1 MFNLIL
7 GSLPSFANI
16 NRFAV
21 LDSCGGIAIELPPT
35 VPTGTGNGGK
45 DRYNEVFLYAVVLIL
60 FK

>member
-16 NRFAV
+16 NLFPVLNNAAGMMLFAEI
-21 LDSCGGIAIELPPT
+21 CEAI
-35 VPTGTGNGGK
+35 GGK